1 MKESSEG
8 GMKMLVPLALAHVLD
23 NFEDQILRNLSKGIP
38 SICVIDH
45 YIELELWAKPMEKD
59 PYRLFMLVC

>member
-1 MKESSEG
+1 
-8 GMKMLVPLALAHVLD
+8 MLVPLALAHVLD

-38 SICVIDH
+38 LICVIDH